1 VCSGK
6 YPNRNGG
13 GWKFSRASRRQI
25 LKKLICRFPKLPKN
39 QMKDIGSNFIL
50 PKAEFFSSQD

>member
-1 VCSGK
+1 VAVCSGK

-25 LKKLICRFPKLPKN
+25 LKKLICRFPDFK
-39 QMKDIGSNFIL
+39 
-50 PKAEFFSSQD
+50 FFLITDFK